1 MWKYLPALLAVA
13 LHLAPAHAASPPG
26 TEPEWVKAQVVT
38 VDARRGKVLLKHE
51 AIPSIDMDAMTMP
64 FKVKEAAMLEGIQ
77 AGDKV
82 RFSVQVQDDD
92 LLITRIEV
100 LK

>member
-1 MWKYLPALLAVA
+1 MWKFLPALLLAA
-13 LHLAPAHAASPPG
+13 FHLAPAHAAPPPG
-26 TEPEWVKAQVVT
+26 IETEWVKAQVVK
-38 VDARRGKVLLKHE
+38 VDTGRGKVLLKHE
-51 AIPSIDMDAMTMP
+51 AIASIDMDAMTMP
-64 FKVKEAAMLEGIQ
+64 FKVKEAAMLDGIQ

-92 LLITRIEV
+92 LLITHIEV

>member
-1 MWKYLPALLAVA
+1 MWKFLAALLAAA
-13 LHLAPAHAASPPG
+13 LHLAPAHAAPPPG
-26 TEPEWVKAQVVT
+26 VEPEWVKAQVVK
-38 VDARRGKVLLKHE
+38 VDTRRGTVLLKHE

-64 FKVKEAAMLEGIQ
+64 FKVREAAMLEGIQ